1 MRILL
6 ADDHGL
12 FRDGIA
18 SLVTA
23 WGHEVVGMAGSAG
36 EAVSL
41 AETSTPDLVLM
52 DVRMPG
58 GGIEATRR
66 IREQQPRTA
75 VVMLTVSEDEGD
87 LFAAIKAGA
96 SGYLLK
102 NLRGDE
108 LRAMIEA
115 VSRGEAALSP
125 ATARRILDELGRQPR
140 AGAPEA
146 AGERLTAA
154 ERAVLARLTDGAT
167 NKEIAVTLGISEN
180 TVKYHLKHILGKLH
194 AQSRTEVALR
204 AVREGLVGERPPTT
218 SAERPPT
225 TSAERPPTTAGER
238 PPTTADPPA

>member
-6 ADDHGL
+6 ADDHAL

-18 SLVTA
+18 SLVGA
-23 WGHEVVGMAGSAG
+23 WGHEVVGLAGSAG

-41 AETSTPDLVLM
+41 AELSTPDLVLM

-66 IREQQPRTA
+66 IRELRPGTA

-115 VSRGEAALSP
+115 VGRGEAALSP
-125 ATARRILDELGRQPR
+125 ATARRILDELGRRPR
-140 AGAPEA
+140 AGASERAGASDSAGAPEP
-146 AGERLTAA
+146 AGDRLTAA
-154 ERAVLARLTDGAT
+154 ERAVLARLTEGAT
-167 NKEIAVTLGISEN
+167 NKEIAAALGISEN

-204 AVREGLVGERPPTT
+204 AVREGLVANPPP
-218 SAERPPT
+218 S
-225 TSAERPPTTAGER
+225 G
-238 PPTTADPPA
+238 ADAPG

>member
-23 WGHEVVGMAGSAG
+23 WGHEVVGMAGSAT

-41 AETSTPDLVLM
+41 AEATSPDLVLM

-58 GGIEATRR
+58 GGIEATRQVR
-66 IREQQPRTA
+66 TRHPATA
-75 VVMLTVSEDEGD
+75 VVMLTVSEDEVD

-96 SGYLLK
+96 CGYLLK

-108 LRAMIEA
+108 LRTMIEA
-115 VSRGEAALSP
+115 AGRGEAALSP
-125 ATARRILDELGRQPR
+125 ATGRRILDELGRQPR
-140 AGAPEA
+140 ANGAEPVRD
-146 AGERLTAA
+146 RLTAA
-154 ERAVLARLTDGAT
+154 ERSVLARLTDGAT
-167 NKEIAVTLGISEN
+167 NKEIGAALGISEN
-180 TVKYHLKHILGKLH
+180 TVKYHLKHILAKLH

-204 AVREGLVGERPPTT
+204 AVREGL
-218 SAERPPT
+218 
-225 TSAERPPTTAGER
+225 AGDR
-238 PPTTADPPA
+238 